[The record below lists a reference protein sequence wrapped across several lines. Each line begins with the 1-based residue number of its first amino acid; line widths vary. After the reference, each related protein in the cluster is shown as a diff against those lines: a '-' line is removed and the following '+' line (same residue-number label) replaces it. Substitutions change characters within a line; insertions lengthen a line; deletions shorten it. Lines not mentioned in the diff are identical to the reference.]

1 MASRVAAVVAALV
14 AGLGLG
20 VAGTLAAQQ
29 AAGVSRREPQFENP
43 TAKAWKSI
51 IMPKQPLSY
60 HRHDHARAIIA
71 LTDGTLDLV
80 EPSGATK
87 QNVWQ
92 AGRAY
97 WYGPDAPGTAHA
109 DVNNTDRPIEVIVVE
124 LQQP

>member
-1 MASRVAAVVAALV
+1 MSLSRTVAVLA
-14 AGLGLG
+14 LG
-20 VAGTLAAQQ
+20 VALGVAATLAAQQ
-29 AAGVSRREPQFENP
+29 APAASRREPQFENAS
-43 TAKAWKSI
+43 AKAWKSI

-80 EPSGATK
+80 EPSGASK

-92 AGRAY
+92 AGKAY
-97 WYGPDAPGTAHA
+97 WYGPDAPGTTHA

>member
-1 MASRVAAVVAALV
+1 MSYVKTVAVLV
-14 AGLGLG
+14 AGIALG
-20 VAGTLAAQQ
+20 VAGTLAAQN
-29 AAGVSRREPQFENP
+29 APGASRREPQFENS

-60 HRHDHARAIIA
+60 HRHDHSRAIIA

-80 EPSGATK
+80 QPSGATK

-92 AGRAY
+92 AGKAY
-97 WYGPDAPGTAHA
+97 WYGPDEPGTTHA

-124 LQQP
+124 LEQH

>member
-1 MASRVAAVVAALV
+1 MSLSRTVAVLAIGVA
-14 AGLGLG
+14 LG
-20 VAGTLAAQQ
+20 VAATLAAQQ
-29 AAGVSRREPQFENP
+29 APAASRREPQFENAS
-43 TAKAWKSI
+43 AKAWKSI

-80 EPSGATK
+80 EPSGASK

-92 AGRAY
+92 AGKAY
-97 WYGPDAPGTAHA
+97 WYGPDAPGTTHA

>member
-1 MASRVAAVVAALV
+1 MSLSRTVAVLAIGVA
-14 AGLGLG
+14 LG
-20 VAGTLAAQQ
+20 VAATLAAQP
-29 AAGVSRREPQFENP
+29 APTASRREPQFENAS
-43 TAKAWKSI
+43 AKAWKSI

-80 EPSGATK
+80 EPSGASK

-92 AGRAY
+92 AGKAY
-97 WYGPDAPGTAHA
+97 WYGPDAPGTTHA